1 MAHLDL
7 TKLPVVS
14 NRVSLLRYNP
24 FDEFP
29 SLADLGEISERIY
42 GCNKFTSGKSD
53 EDYPTFLEKAN
64 LRAALN
70 ELVSLSE
77 MLRAKYPNAIIDKT
91 DLPLLHFFKE
101 LRVTNFHIKT
111 FNYGTTEG
119 ETVLIG
125 SDGVVGKETYP
136 SSYFIIADCN
146 LNLFTDNLNYK
157 KHYNSHEFERTVE
170 WVATNQEIWGI
181 AHLVEVGLRQYCELI
196 ENTIAN
202 TRDCG
207 ATPR

>member
-7 TKLPVVS
+7 AKLPVVS
-14 NRVSLLRYNP
+14 DRVSLKRYEP

-29 SLADLGEISERIY
+29 SLAELGEISERIY
-42 GCNKFTSGKSD
+42 GCNRFINTKPD
-53 EDYPTFLEKAN
+53 EDFPTFLEKAN

-70 ELVSLSE
+70 EFVSLSE
-77 MLRAKYPNAIIDKT
+77 MLRSKYPIAIIDKT

-101 LRVTNFHIKT
+101 LRVTNYHIKT
-111 FNYGTTEG
+111 FKYGTTEG

-125 SDGVVGKETYP
+125 SEGVIGKEKYP
-136 SSYFIIADCN
+136 SSYLIIADCN
-146 LNLFTDNLNYK
+146 LNLFSDNFNFM
-157 KHYNSHEFERTVE
+157 KHYDTTEFEKTVE

-181 AHLVEVGLRQYCELI
+181 AHLVEVAIRQYCELI

-202 TRDCG
+202 T
-207 ATPR
+207 TNKK